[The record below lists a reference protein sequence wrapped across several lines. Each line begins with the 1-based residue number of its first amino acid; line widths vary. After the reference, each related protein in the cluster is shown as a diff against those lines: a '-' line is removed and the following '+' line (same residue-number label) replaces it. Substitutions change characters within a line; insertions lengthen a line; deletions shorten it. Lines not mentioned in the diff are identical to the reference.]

1 MSVFI
6 YEKDAFEKIVAV
18 EGPGYIKN
26 QRISMIILFPH
37 SIKVARVMRTRSE
50 FHQCLG
56 TFHWG
61 RIMLRD
67 IWPWRMEQIFSQKY
81 RRNIFWP
88 FPVRRRR

>member
-1 MSVFI
+1 
-6 YEKDAFEKIVAV
+6 
-18 EGPGYIKN
+18 
-26 QRISMIILFPH
+26 
-37 SIKVARVMRTRSE
+37 MRTRSE

-81 RRNIFWP
+81 RRNIFLAVSGSQASIDLAKKQGFQFW
-88 FPVRRRR
+88 